1 MAFSEQQKIEEL
13 QRLRDFLDEVEIA
26 AEVLPK
32 GTFGDEI
39 VMVVALPT
47 HDEEFNAEEFSPD
60 QIDAASIMMLDLD
73 DNEKR
78 LAKYLLIYTQI
89 DVDLSKM
96 TVAEAILLL
105 NDLNRTV
112 RIGHYFLAEKEEGGP
127 QVVHYRATVAGVE
140 EEPFD
145 EGIVAD
151 AILEMAIGYDYAK
164 HAFRLVNEEL
174 KNRG

>member
-1 MAFSEQQKIEEL
+1 MAFSDQEKIEEL
-13 QRLRDFLDEVEIA
+13 QRLRDFLDSVEIA
-26 AEVLPK
+26 AEVIPK
-32 GTFGDEI
+32 GKLGDEI
-39 VMVVALPT
+39 LMLVALPT
-47 HDEEFNAEEFSPD
+47 HDEDPEAEEISPE
-60 QIDAASIMMLDLD
+60 QIHAASVMMMDLD

-78 LAKYLLIYTQI
+78 LAKYLMFYTQI
-89 DVDLSKM
+89 EADLSNM
-96 TVAEAILLL
+96 TIAEVILLL

-140 EEPFD
+140 DEPFD

-151 AILEMAIGYDYAK
+151 AILEMGIGYDYAK
-164 HAFRLVNEEL
+164 EVIRQANEKL